1 MKCFI
6 TRCDSASNGWNI
18 ITKKKEKCE
27 KIPKSPTTCEKALKS
42 FKRDEKIPKS
52 TAQPLPVMP
61 MRYRKRSMFKPP
73 SMKMWR
79 KGIFQSEI
87 SKLITF
93 FRMRS
98 FLVENG
104 SFLLENNCPVT
115 NEKMLKVWQRVIPD
129 QSKELKMNHVLC
141 ELHFKNED
149 IERDRV
155 VYKKGGIVER
165 EVRKHPILYEEAVPC
180 YFSKNLRPRLRS
192 RVDEGCAVL
201 FEIPANFSE
210 ELMKEC
216 DKLAAKKL
224 IKERA

>member
-73 SMKMWR
+73 S
-79 KGIFQSEI
+79 
-87 SKLITF
+87 
-93 FRMRS
+93 
-98 FLVENG
+98 
-104 SFLLENNCPVT
+104 
-115 NEKMLKVWQRVIPD
+115 EKMLKVWQRVIPD